1 METVLNAWH
10 PSWRDLPWKVW
21 TSPVERFEVLP
32 SFVIGEFFFIIA
44 AILLLI
50 HAAQHVRI
58 LGRNNIQ
65 LFLREIIFTKFFFR
79 EIDFT
84 KKTHDSHFF
93 YKCK

>member
-1 METVLNAWH
+1 MYFVCFDFSLKVIKRLICVIKKRKKKIMETVLNAWH

-58 LGRNNIQ
+58 LGRNDI
-65 LFLREIIFTKFFFR
+65 
-79 EIDFT
+79 
-84 KKTHDSHFF
+84 
-93 YKCK
+93 